1 MLGVKLREAVM
12 QRFGE
17 KLRTLRQRAGFT
29 VRELGDLIDV
39 SGPYIV
45 QMEGGQKT
53 PNAAMI
59 IKIAQLFKVST
70 DQLMFDDF
78 EID

>member
-1 MLGVKLREAVM
+1 MM

-17 KLRTLRQRAGFT
+17 KLRTLRQRHGLT
-29 VRELGDLIDV
+29 VRQLGDQLDV

-45 QMEGGQKT
+45 QLEQGRKT

-59 IKIAQLFKVST
+59 IKVAQFFHVST
-70 DQLMFDDF
+70 DQLMFDHLDL
-78 EID
+78 D

>member
-1 MLGVKLREAVM
+1 MNQM

-17 KLRTLRQRAGFT
+17 KLRTLRQQNGFT
-29 VRELGDLIDV
+29 VRELGTLLEV

-45 QMEGGQKT
+45 QMESGQKI
-53 PNAAMI
+53 PNAIMI

-70 DQLMFDDF
+70 DQLMFDHL
-78 EID
+78 ELGE

>member
-1 MLGVKLREAVM
+1 M

-17 KLRTLRQRAGFT
+17 KLRALRQGAGYT
-29 VRELGDLIDV
+29 VRELGALLEV

-45 QMEGGQKT
+45 QMESGHKI
-53 PNAAMI
+53 PNAIMI

-70 DQLMFDDF
+70 DQLMFDHL
-78 EID
+78 ELG

>member
-1 MLGVKLREAVM
+1 MNQM

-17 KLRTLRQRAGFT
+17 KLRALRQREGFT
-29 VRELGDLIDV
+29 VRELGALLEV

-45 QMEGGQKT
+45 QMESGQKI

-70 DQLMFDDF
+70 DQLMFDHL
-78 EID
+78 ELG

>member
-1 MLGVKLREAVM
+1 M

-17 KLRTLRQRAGFT
+17 KLRILRQRHGLT
-29 VRELGDLIDV
+29 VRQLGDQLKV

-45 QMEGGQKT
+45 QLEQGQKI

-59 IKIAQLFKVST
+59 IKIAQFFNVST
-70 DQLMFDDF
+70 DQLMFDNLELD
-78 EID
+78 

>member
-1 MLGVKLREAVM
+1 M

-29 VRELGDLIDV
+29 VRELGALLEV

-45 QMEGGQKT
+45 QMENGQKI
-53 PNAAMI
+53 PNALMI

-70 DQLMFDDF
+70 DQLMFDHLELD
-78 EID
+78 

>member
-1 MLGVKLREAVM
+1 M

-17 KLRTLRQRAGFT
+17 KLHALRQRNGLT
-29 VRELGDLIDV
+29 VRQLGEMLEV

-45 QMEGGQKT
+45 QMEQGQKI

-70 DQLMFDDF
+70 DQLMLDDL